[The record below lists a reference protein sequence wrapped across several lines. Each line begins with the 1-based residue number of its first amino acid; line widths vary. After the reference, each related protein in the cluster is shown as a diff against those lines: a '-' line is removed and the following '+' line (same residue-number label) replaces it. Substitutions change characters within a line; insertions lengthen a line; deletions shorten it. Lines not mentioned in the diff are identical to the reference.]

1 MTIGERIKK
10 LRQSQKRTQQ
20 SMADALNLKRQT
32 IAAYEIG
39 TIAPSDRTISDIC
52 REFNVSEQWLRT
64 GEGEMLRRQSRSDE
78 LATFIADLM
87 QSEPDNIR
95 LRFVS
100 AISRLST
107 KELEILEKAALHI
120 ASELH
125 SSSAENSQYYENSEL
140 PMTVEE
146 AEAEYIKSKS
156 ASAQNT
162 DLNASSST
170 AAEKSKLA

>member
-1 MTIGERIKK
+1 MTIGERIKQ

-20 SMADALNLKRQT
+20 SIADALNLKRQT

-39 TIAPSDRTISDIC
+39 TITPSDRTISDIC
-52 REFNVSEQWLRT
+52 REFNVNEQWLRT
-64 GEGEMLRRQSRSDE
+64 GEGEMLRRQARSDE
-78 LATFIADLM
+78 LAAFISDLM
-87 QSEPDNIR
+87 QSEPDSIK

-120 ASELH
+120 VSELH
-125 SSSAENSQYYENSEL
+125 SSPANNSQHLENPEL

-156 ASAQNT
+156 ASVQKT
-162 DLNASSST
+162 DLSASSSI